1 MSDLLEVGQKWLGSK
16 LKDHASQSVTYKRDA
31 DEVQLQ
37 ATIGK
42 STYEQHDGEGVVMRS
57 QVRDFLIDTADLLLS
72 AIGSLPRR
80 GDRIHQ
86 IDGDEMIVYEVMSLG
101 SDPPWRFSDPFRLKL
116 RIHTKQIDAL
126 PA

>member
-1 MSDLLEVGQKWLGSK
+1 MSDLLEVGQKWLGGK

-31 DEVQLQ
+31 DEAVLQ
-37 ATIGK
+37 ATVGK
-42 STYEQHDGEGVVMRS
+42 STYEQHDGEGVVIKS

-86 IDGDEMIVYEVMSLG
+86 SDGDETIVYEVMSLG
-101 SDPPWRFSDPFRLKL
+101 SAPPWRFSDPFRLKL
-116 RIHTKQIDAL
+116 RIHTKQIDTLSA
-126 PA
+126 